1 MATDRFR
8 SVRSVALPLLLAAAS
23 IAIATPAAAQ
33 WAWKDDTGR
42 MVYSDRPPPAAV
54 KPAQIVRQPS
64 GNALLM
70 PDAPDAGS
78 RPAAAPAKAPPT
90 LAEREMEFRK
100 RQTERAEAEKK
111 AADEATNSAR
121 KAQDCERARGYLRA
135 LDDGLRITRT
145 NAQGEREFLDDA
157 QREDEKKR
165 ARETISQSCS

>member
-8 SVRSVALPLLLAAAS
+8 SLRAAVLRTLLAAAG
-23 IAIATPAAAQ
+23 IAIAAPAAAQ

-54 KPAQIVRQPS
+54 KPGQIVRQPS

-70 PDAPDAGS
+70 PDTPDAGG
-78 RPAAAPAKAPPT
+78 RPAAAPKAPPT
-90 LAEREMEFRK
+90 IAEREMEFRK

-111 AADEATNSAR
+111 AADEAGNAAR

-135 LDDGLRITRT
+135 LDDGLRIART

-157 QREDEKKR
+157 QREEEKKR
-165 ARETISQSCS
+165 AREVVSQSCN

>member
-1 MATDRFR
+1 MATDRSR
-8 SVRSVALPLLLAAAS
+8 SARSAALRVLLAATAM
-23 IAIATPAAAQ
+23 AAVAPAAAQ

-70 PDAPDAGS
+70 PDTPEAGS
-78 RPAAAPAKAPPT
+78 RPAAAAAKAPPT
-90 LAEREMEFRK
+90 IAEREMEFRK

-111 AADEATNSAR
+111 AADEANNSAR

-157 QREDEKKR
+157 QRDEEKKR
-165 ARETISQSCS
+165 AREAISQSCS

>member
-1 MATDRFR
+1 MAKDRSRFLR
-8 SVRSVALPLLLAAAS
+8 PAALRTLLAAAG
-23 IAIATPAAAQ
+23 IAIAAPAAAQ

-64 GNALLM
+64 GNALAM
-70 PDAPDAGS
+70 PDTPDAGS
-78 RPAAAPAKAPPT
+78 RPAAPAKAPPT

-111 AADEATNSAR
+111 SADEAAAASR
-121 KAQDCERARGYLRA
+121 KTQDCERARGYLKA
-135 LDDGLRITRT
+135 LEDGLRITRT

-157 QREDEKKR
+157 QREEEKKR
-165 ARETISQSCS
+165 ARETISQSCN